1 MKQKLFMVLAALMLM
16 GTSAMAQSE
25 TLKGDVNADGVVD
38 VADIAAVIKIMTDN
52 GDIEKT
58 YYWYVGQTNPATMT
72 SISPIVDKA
81 SRKEGWRLIGN
92 VVEGY
97 TRENKLSTGWVVSSL
112 SDMTYMYCALPLVDS
127 DPDLCPRDGGGTDGT
142 LVNMYTRMADVTIN
156 GVTYKVYRSTDDL
169 MDGFNADIF

>member
-72 SISPIVDKA
+72 SISPIVT
-81 SRKEGWRLIGN
+81 SGLGWREIGTTLPT
-92 VVEGY
+92 Y
-97 TRENKLSTGWVVSSL
+97 SSSNKLYDGTWMDIDLTEEKYYWYLMIPVK
-112 SDMTYMYCALPLVDS
+112 CNAL
-127 DPDLCPRDGGGTDGT
+127 PRDGFGGEASSTGICEKQGT
-142 LVNMYTRMADVTIN
+142 KTIS
-156 GVTYKVYRSTDDL
+156 GVEYQLYRSSGE
-169 MDGFNADIF
+169 MFGFDVPIY